1 MAIIRLDL
9 ELPQGSS
16 DQPENGAGSAI
27 VFLFGLAAD
36 GVYPA
41 LDVAAQAVG
50 AYPAVSPLPV
60 RAKKHAIGGLFSVA
74 LSVVLPRT
82 AVSRHPALC
91 SPDFPPAY
99 PKK

>member
-1 MAIIRLDL
+1 MAIIRLGA
-9 ELPQGSS
+9 ELLPRSS
-16 DQPENGAGSAI
+16 DQPENDAGNAI

-41 LDVAAQAVG
+41 LCVAAQAVG

-60 RAKKHAIGGLFSVA
+60 RFFQSAIGGLFSVA
-74 LSVVLPRT
+74 LSVVLPRA

-99 PKK
+99 LL